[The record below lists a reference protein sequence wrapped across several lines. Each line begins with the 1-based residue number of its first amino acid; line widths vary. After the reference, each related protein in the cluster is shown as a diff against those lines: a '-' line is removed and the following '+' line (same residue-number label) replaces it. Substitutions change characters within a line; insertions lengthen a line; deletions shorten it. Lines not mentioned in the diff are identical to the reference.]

1 MKHLFNT
8 LLLFALG
15 AMASFADNKV
25 TIPDF
30 SIIPG
35 EEKQIEI
42 HLDNSD
48 PITDLQFDVT
58 LPEGIEYVDKS
69 WHKVFDRITRRSH
82 SVIVARQKNS
92 NKYRIGFL
100 ATPQLPVPAIKG
112 NSGAFMTI
120 KVKAAKDFIKTTDI
134 VIDNALGVDATKD
147 PSESH
152 EMPDQ
157 KTKVSVNVGQFGS
170 DNDEITLSDK
180 PTLINITF
188 ENTMVFCGMQAD
200 IALPKGVSFV
210 DGADGEWV
218 TYTDR
223 LPEGLS
229 AVIARMPKGDNDYRL
244 LIHGLTNPT
253 FVGNTG
259 TLFGINVVADNNY
272 EGGDVIFSNIILS
285 DVRGN
290 SFTAE
295 PFVIKCKNIST
306 GINQIETI
314 GTNFADGIYNI
325 VGVKSDKL
333 KTGINIVVKNGKAV
347 KVVKQK

>member
-1 MKHLFNT
+1 MKQLFNT

-15 AMASFADNKV
+15 TMASFADNKV

-58 LPEGIEYVDKS
+58 FPEGIEYAGK
-69 WHKVFDRITRRSH
+69 WNKIFDRITRRSH
-82 SVIVARQKNS
+82 SVIVARQGNS
-92 NKYRIGFL
+92 NKYRIGVL
-100 ATPQLPVPAIKG
+100 APAQLPIPAIKG

-120 KVKAAKDFIKTTDI
+120 KVKAAKDFIKTSDI
-134 VIDNALGVDATKD
+134 VIDNVLGVDATKD

-188 ENTMVFCGMQAD
+188 DNTMEFCGMQAD

-229 AVIARMPKGDNDYRL
+229 AYIALMPQCDDDYRL
-244 LIHGLTNPT
+244 LIAGLGNPT

-259 TLFGINVVADNNY
+259 ALFGINVVADNNY
-272 EGGDVIFSNIILS
+272 EGGDIKFSNIILS

-290 SFTAE
+290 SFKAE

-333 KTGINIVVKNGKAV
+333 KTCINIVVKNGKAV

>member
-15 AMASFADNKV
+15 TMASFADNKV

-58 LPEGIEYVDKS
+58 FPEGIEYAGK
-69 WHKVFDRITRRSH
+69 WNKFFDRITRRSH
-82 SVIVARQKNS
+82 SVIVARQENS
-92 NKYRIGFL
+92 NKYRIGVL
-100 ATPQLPVPAIKG
+100 APAQQPVPAIQG

-134 VIDNALGVDATKD
+134 VIDNVLGVDATKD

-188 ENTMVFCGMQAD
+188 DNTMEFCAMQAD

-229 AVIARMPKGDNDYRL
+229 AYIALMPQCDDDYRL
-244 LIHGLTNPT
+244 LIAGLGNPT

-259 TLFGINVVADNNY
+259 ALFGINVVADNNY
-272 EGGDVIFSNIILS
+272 EGGDIKFSNIILS

-290 SFTAE
+290 SFKAE

-306 GINQIETI
+306 GINQIEATS
-314 GTNFADGIYNI
+314 TDFADGIYDI
-325 VGVKSDKL
+325 VGVKSNKL